1 MSKVPDIDLSKF
13 GLNLNAAKKEY
24 VINEKSPISAFDV
37 FKALPFSVFTKII
50 QKAVNIGAGALKDN
64 IKDKVKRAL
73 PASTRK
79 NPKYDDTLLQAVRIG
94 RWREESEQANIRSVH
109 ILGTQK
115 KGSGTYRL
123 RFYEQGGERGKEGTS
138 TWRGRIPGYNFFE
151 QATKEVDP
159 QQIIIEK
166 LTKALSQVNG

>member
-1 MSKVPDIDLSKF
+1 MSNKVPDIDLSKF
-13 GLNLNAAKKEY
+13 GLNAAKKEY

-50 QKAVNIGAGALKDN
+50 QKAINIGAGALKDN

-73 PASTRK
+73 PASTKK

-109 ILGTQK
+109 ILGTHA

-123 RFYEQGGERGKEGTS
+123 RFYEQGGERGKKDTS
-138 TWRGRIPGYNFFE
+138 TWRGEIPGYHFFE
-151 QATKEVDP
+151 QATKEVNP
-159 QQIIIEK
+159 QQIIVEK